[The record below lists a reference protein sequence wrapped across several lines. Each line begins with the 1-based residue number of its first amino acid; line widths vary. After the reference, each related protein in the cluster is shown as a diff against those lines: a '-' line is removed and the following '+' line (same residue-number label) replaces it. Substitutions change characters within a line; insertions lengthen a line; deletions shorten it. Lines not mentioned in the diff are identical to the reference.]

1 MATIGLDRLY
11 YAKITENDAGEE
23 TYGTP
28 SQLAKAISADLSVE
42 LAEATLYADDGASEI
57 VKEFK
62 SGTLSLGIDD
72 IGSAA
77 ASDLTGATID
87 KNKVLISAS
96 EDGGDPV
103 AVGFRAK
110 KSNGKYKY
118 YWLYRVKFGIPA
130 TNLATKGDS
139 ITFSTPTIE
148 GTILRRNKADAGNAQ
163 WITKE
168 PQSSPS
174 VTRSTRCSSQPK
186 PPRRSPVDTADWKT
200 SARS

>member
-72 IGSAA
+72 IGSTA

-96 EDGGDPV
+96 EDGGDYNC
-103 AVGFRAK
+103 G
-110 KSNGKYKY
+110 
-118 YWLYRVKFGIPA
+118 
-130 TNLATKGDS
+130 LALFFIHLHHRLSGRGHLL
-139 ITFSTPTIE
+139 PYP
-148 GTILRRNKADAGNAQ
+148 LL
-163 WITKE
+163 
-168 PQSSPS
+168 PS
-174 VTRSTRCSSQPK
+174 
-186 PPRRSPVDTADWKT
+186 
-200 SARS
+200 

>member
-28 SQLAKAISADLSVE
+28 EQLAKAISADLSVE

-72 IGSAA
+72 IGSTA

-87 KNKVLISAS
+87 K
-96 EDGGDPV
+96 
-103 AVGFRAK
+103 
-110 KSNGKYKY
+110 
-118 YWLYRVKFGIPA
+118 
-130 TNLATKGDS
+130 
-139 ITFSTPTIE
+139 
-148 GTILRRNKADAGNAQ
+148 
-163 WITKE
+163 
-168 PQSSPS
+168 
-174 VTRSTRCSSQPK
+174 TRC
-186 PPRRSPVDTADWKT
+186 
-200 SARS
+200 